1 MKKLANLLISTL
13 LCLLLP
19 FGSFMPCFAAESNE
33 SKILFV
39 TNEECYNENKT
50 DLNVDGRDTA
60 SVDSDY
66 ITYAYI
72 DGIDLNSILKYNA
85 VALPFGNSRT
95 AQLAGFAFE
104 NGLLVYLYGELTIED
119 YKRTLG
125 LNDFSLRDDIYY
137 IGKGKTEKTVT
148 YFDKAFECSEVYN
161 IISYGNSALLCKFNS
176 TPDLSNYYKA
186 VSEDFCG
193 NNAST
198 GINST
203 TVLTSKF
210 NMVTYWGTNNRY
222 SVHFNYT
229 LYRETA
235 EVDNQYDYLAIKT
248 TAWVIPGTATEVEE
262 IDTKYILPYAS
273 DHLMETAPAS
283 QKNIGTLNVSLSFG
297 DGTVKGTIGYSIDLS
312 DSCPTIKRTQD
323 LANGTVEWAL
333 TKRAIFAKNIDD
345 ATLVPVASWASTGKM
360 AAIDLYYGGKVS
372 FGTNNQYISDS
383 GYTRVPIRF
392 SYTD

>member
-13 LCLLLP
+13 LCLLLS
-19 FGSFMPCFAAESNE
+19 FGSFVPCFAAESYE

-39 TNEECYNENKT
+39 ISGEYNDENIT
-50 DLNVDGRDTA
+50 VLNVGEDDT
-60 SVDSDY
+60 VFEDSNCV
-66 ITYAYI
+66 TYAFI
-72 DGIDLNSILKYNA
+72 NGMDFNSVLRYDA
-85 VALPFGNSRT
+85 VALPFENSRT
-95 AQLAGFAFE
+95 AQLARFAFE

-119 YKRTLG
+119 YKRALG

-161 IISYGNSALLCKFNS
+161 IISYGNSALLCKFNG

-193 NNAST
+193 NNASA

-210 NMVTYWGTNNRY
+210 KMVTYWGKNNRY
-222 SVHFNYT
+222 SVRFNYT

-248 TAWVIPGTATEVEE
+248 TAWVTPGMATEVEE

-283 QKNIGTLNVSLSFG
+283 QKNIGTLSESLSFG
-297 DGTVKGTIGYSIDLS
+297 DGTINGTIGYSVDLS
-312 DSCPTIKRTQD
+312 DSRPTIKRTQD

-333 TKRAIFAKNIDD
+333 TKRAVFAKNIDD
-345 ATLVPVASWASTGKM
+345 ATLVPVASWASTGKT

-383 GYTRVPIRF
+383 GYTKVPIRF